1 MNEVQPISGS
11 NKDALILSQQT
22 TAFLRDH
29 RLEKPLFPVP
39 IPLLSSADSIDHW
52 TRCEKLMLA
61 ALRVGDDKA
70 AFQCLERLIQRFG
83 ATDERVMGLRGLY
96 QESVAE
102 GQKAL
107 ESVLKE
113 YQDVLAEDPVN
124 MVSGQHPVV
133 AITPLIWLGHP

>member
-1 MNEVQPISGS
+1 MDELQPISGS
-11 NKDALILSQQT
+11 NQDALTLSQQT
-22 TAFLRDH
+22 PIFLRKH
-29 RLEKPLFPVP
+29 KLETPLLPVP
-39 IPLLSSADSIDHW
+39 LPLLSSADTIEQW

-70 AFQCLERLIQRFG
+70 AFQCLERMIQRFG

-102 GQKAL
+102 NQKAL

-113 YQDVLAEDPVN
+113 YEDVLAEDPVN
-124 MVSGQHPVV
+124 IVCW
-133 AITPLIWLGHP
+133 IK

>member
-1 MNEVQPISGS
+1 MNEILPISSS
-11 NKDALILSQQT
+11 NKDVLTLSQQT
-22 TAFLRDH
+22 TIFLRNH
-29 RLEKPLFPVP
+29 KLEKPLLPVP
-39 IPLLSSADSIDHW
+39 IPLLSSADSIDQW
-52 TRCEKLMLA
+52 TRCENLMLA

-83 ATDERVMGLRGLY
+83 ASDERVMGLRGLY

-102 GQKAL
+102 DQKAL

-124 MVSGQHPVV
+124 IVSSY
-133 AITPLIWLGHP
+133 